1 MDRRI
6 WIGTCT
12 DETAPGGIYVCGLN
26 EDTGRLHISGVQKEC
41 SNPGFLARNRDKGLL
56 CAVNEGAGRNWI
68 SVYRDSKDG
77 LLRLVDEK
85 EISGK
90 GPCHISMNR
99 DGTRIYYANYESGDI
114 GMLYLNGE
122 GRFLPD
128 TCRIVHQ
135 GRSVGERQNRP
146 HPHEVHLLWEPE
158 MLLVPDLGTDEI
170 VLYDLSGGMPRK
182 LWEVK
187 VHPGDG
193 PRHLARHPGGR
204 WLYLVCELENMV
216 YAFQWTKEK
225 KLLQMQR
232 ISLLGDSKTGEYIAG
247 EIAVTSDGRW
257 LVTSTRA
264 WGSRKQEEGY
274 LSLFPI
280 TPEGTLEA
288 PRLFPS
294 GGCHPRMFSITEND
308 NYILTAN
315 QYTGNLVSFR
325 LDKKLGAVKM
335 CDAVSI
341 PGAACVL
348 CGEKE

>member
-1 MDRRI
+1 MDRKV

-12 DETAPGGIYVCGLN
+12 GKTDGGGIYVCGLD
-26 EDTGRLHISGVQKEC
+26 EDTGKLQIRGVQREC
-41 SNPGFLARNRDKGLL
+41 SNPGFLARNKEKGLL
-56 CAVNEGAGRNWI
+56 CAVNEGEDRNWV
-68 SVYRDSKDG
+68 SVYRDSMSG
-77 LLRLVDEK
+77 IPRLTDEK
-85 EISGK
+85 EIPGE
-90 GPCHISMNR
+90 GPCHISMGR

-128 TCRIVHQ
+128 TYRIVHR
-135 GRSVGERQNRP
+135 GRSVGERQNKA
-146 HPHEVHLLWEPE
+146 HPHEVHLLGKQE

-170 VLYDLSGGMPRK
+170 VLYDLRWGRPQKMG
-182 LWEVK
+182 EVK
-187 VHPGDG
+187 VCPGDG
-193 PRHLARHPGGR
+193 PRHLAAHPGGCR
-204 WLYLVCELENMV
+204 LYLVCEMENMV
-216 YAFQWTKEK
+216 YAFQWTEEK
-225 KLLQMQR
+225 KLQQMQR
-232 ISLLGDSKTGEYIAG
+232 ISLLGDGKTGEYIAG

-264 WGSRKQEEGY
+264 WGSRKEEEGY

-280 TPEGTLEA
+280 TAGGILEP

-308 NYILTAN
+308 KYILTAN
-315 QYTGNLVSFR
+315 QYSGNLVSFR
-325 LDKKLGAVKM
+325 LDKRLGAVEV
-335 CDAVSI
+335 CDTVPI